1 MVEGPIVAIDMYA
14 IRCHLYLARDRTSM
28 SFIAYVECRLDL

>member
-28 SFIAYVECRLDL
+28 SLIAYVKFNLDL